1 MRQTP
6 LLLLLLLLH
15 GSGAGAGGDNMK
27 LMKEMFEIQDRYT
40 SARLQNPALD
50 SLFRGVAALTKAE
63 IKVGAA
69 TVVGVLS
76 TMQIDTG
83 SVDVAEYTAMVYDAA
98 AETDAGSLKLS
109 GALAGGHMSML
120 RDCAAAA
127 FYQGAGEN
135 ARWATHITH
144 AVPPHHLFLLRH
156 HVNLCPPQ
164 RCPHCEPTQDVRT
177 IMAKAAAHF
186 GVSDATLSAVARMV
200 VARFNGLTYEEAVT
214 LSVEF
219 LETVSDMFMGERVK
233 GVAVRQH
240 VGKVV
245 RVVAESC
252 MEAAQE
258 SPLFDSATKINVDPS
273 LLDNLDSGSMGAL
286 GATTVTE
293 ALALFGEIRHG
304 A

>member
-1 MRQTP
+1 MKQRDSMVHMRQTP

-109 GALAGGHMSML
+109 GALAGGHMS
-120 RDCAAAA
+120 
-127 FYQGAGEN
+127 
-135 ARWATHITH
+135 
-144 AVPPHHLFLLRH
+144 
-156 HVNLCPPQ
+156 
-164 RCPHCEPTQDVRT
+164 
-177 IMAKAAAHF
+177 
-186 GVSDATLSAVARMV
+186 
-200 VARFNGLTYEEAVT
+200 TYA
-214 LSVEF
+214 
-219 LETVSDMFMGERVK
+219 
-233 GVAVRQH
+233 
-240 VGKVV
+240 
-245 RVVAESC
+245 
-252 MEAAQE
+252 
-258 SPLFDSATKINVDPS
+258 P
-273 LLDNLDSGSMGAL
+273 
-286 GATTVTE
+286 
-293 ALALFGEIRHG
+293 
-304 A
+304 